1 MSKCKWCM
9 DEFDPDFSNVSYCED
24 CRETC
29 VHPCSEIYKCPC
41 GECGD
46 QCAVCGDA
54 VDLKS
59 PAAHDWT
66 IREDGLDS
74 CTRCHLVAG
83 SIEIGGIL
91 ND

>member
-1 MSKCKWCM
+1 MRSRS
-9 DEFDPDFSNVSYCED
+9 ECEHSCTD
-24 CRETC
+24 
-29 VHPCSEIYKCPC
+29 VYVCPC
-41 GECGD
+41 GNCGD
-46 QCAVCGDA
+46 QCKECGQPLSSR
-54 VDLKS
+54 V

-83 SIEIGGIL
+83 SIEIGGIA